1 MLTGKM
7 NYKIPGV
14 TIQGL
19 ILRQMH
25 MSAMYA
31 REAFRAYN
39 NGDPN
44 GEYTYETLQSLEQAE
59 INSLLE
65 LQGIVRDTDEYNMVW
80 AYIRDMIAYMA

>member
-1 MLTGKM
+1 MLTKKM

-19 ILRQMH
+19 ILRQMR
-25 MSAMYA
+25 MAALYSRKAS
-31 REAFRAYN
+31 RAYN

-44 GEYTYETLQSLEQAE
+44 GESTYETLQSLEQAE

>member
-1 MLTGKM
+1 MLTKKM

-14 TIQGL
+14 ALQGL

-25 MSAMYA
+25 MSALYA
-31 REAFRAYN
+31 REAFRAHN
-39 NGDPN
+39 TGDEN

-65 LQGIVRDTDEYNMVW
+65 LQGIVRDTAEYNMVW
-80 AYIRDMIAYMA
+80 AYISDMIAYMA